1 MRCDL
6 LDKSTGIEATS
17 TMPASCLLHLG
28 VWQLCTTMT
37 LLGGIWLTELR
48 LYEAAQKALGERQWL
63 RWTLIFGILQ
73 RAKRTGKLACTAW
86 NTSIPLLVA
95 QSVKQEKQGEQKQ
108 EDQLEIK
115 GNKYCAQC
123 GKNGAQKVAQELSV
137 VDLQREVRSH
147 CMRDELEGLKSS
159 LDLPLH
165 RHRRVHPRRC
175 PHTAPAQCQSS
186 DYPPADRPAGRSLC

>member
-28 VWQLCTTMT
+28 VWQLCTAMT

-86 NTSIPLLVA
+86 DTSIPLLVA
-95 QSVKQEKQGEQKQ
+95 QSVKQEKQGVQKQ

-137 VDLQREVRSH
+137 VDLQREGRSH
-147 CMRDELEGLKSS
+147 
-159 LDLPLH
+159 
-165 RHRRVHPRRC
+165 
-175 PHTAPAQCQSS
+175 
-186 DYPPADRPAGRSLC
+186 

>member
-17 TMPASCLLHLG
+17 TVPAGCLLHLG
-28 VWQLCTTMT
+28 VWQLCTAMT

-48 LYEAAQKALGERQWL
+48 LYEAAQKALGEGQWL

-73 RAKRTGKLACTAW
+73 RAKRTGKLVCTAW

-95 QSVKQEKQGEQKQ
+95 QSVKQEEQGEQKQ

-137 VDLQREVRSH
+137 VDLQREERSH
-147 CMRDELEGLKSS
+147 
-159 LDLPLH
+159 
-165 RHRRVHPRRC
+165 
-175 PHTAPAQCQSS
+175 
-186 DYPPADRPAGRSLC
+186 